1 MKCANCGAE
10 NPDDMVYCSKCAER
24 ISEPEP
30 STNSQQTSPDSEDS
44 TQTTTLR
51 LSWSLGSSPFSKAVI
66 VLAVGLVLLVVGLI
80 LQIYYYEQ
88 WIGFHRGDIS
98 MNELDSLRN
107 IERISGYA
115 ADFGD
120 IATVVGLV
128 FIIQGV
134 VLRQWNRE
142 GFAWLGQTRLTK
154 VKWLLVLAVAFL
166 TIAPLV
172 RILYEVNF
180 DVGYDML
187 MRIYYFSACS
197 WVLATAAFLLIAV
210 EFRKAAEAA

>member
-10 NPDDMVYCSKCAER
+10 NPDDMVYCGKCAER

-30 STNSQQTSPDSEDS
+30 SSSSQETSPDSEDS
-44 TQTTTLR
+44 SQTITRR
-51 LSWSLGSSPFSKAVI
+51 LSWSLGSSPFSRA
-66 VLAVGLVLLVVGLI
+66 VLALAIGLVLLVVGLI

-98 MNELDSLRN
+98 MSELDSLRN

-134 VLRQWNRE
+134 ILRQWNRE

-154 VKWLLVLAVAFL
+154 VKRLLVLAVAFL

-172 RILYEVNF
+172 RILYEVDF
-180 DVGYDML
+180 DVGYVML
-187 MRIYYFSACS
+187 TRIYYFSACS